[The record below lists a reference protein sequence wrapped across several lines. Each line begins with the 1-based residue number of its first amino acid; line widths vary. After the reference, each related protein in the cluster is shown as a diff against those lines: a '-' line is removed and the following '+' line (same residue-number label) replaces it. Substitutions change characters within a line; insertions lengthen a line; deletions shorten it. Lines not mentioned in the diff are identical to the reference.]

1 MKISNKQRVF
11 SIILSLLLLVTA
23 AYVAI
28 PTIAEGSTTETI
40 TNVDVSLWKNM
51 GSSFGNL
58 VGDRGNNLKGSVVDA
73 SVWKNG
79 ALTDV
84 VSNYSSYVA
93 DAWFNSDVSDDRIL
107 QRKGGSS
114 VDDVSND
121 VNQTD
126 NYWSLRFKLN
136 GTLNSPKSFVLSF
149 HKDST
154 GLRTQHYAVFVSDT
168 LENLGN
174 NKIIEIKKE
183 SERCGDF
190 IDVSK
195 LNLTGIKYV
204 EVRIYH
210 RGFNQQSWGDK
221 PIIMGQHINEI
232 GFFGG
237 TVEGENQGNV
247 ILAHTVLANKDIAQ
261 NSIAGAGTNRLAN
274 QEYEKSTYYSN
285 GNLCQNEEKD
295 INKNWFAGTMVDSSI
310 GAWHSNGQESSCESY
325 KSSNDILQTGSYRQ
339 INITLSDSVS
349 DPEKF
354 IMTFHPTVGIASK
367 HYAVYMSS
375 QKDTLYDET
384 NKVIEITD
392 SDSTRIGDM
401 VNLADTELKNI
412 KYVGICIY
420 NFGYKT
426 DLGCKIQ
433 HISQIGLYGGKTDGD
448 VSEGTDHIIF
458 TDKSQVN
465 LPTVNHLADKT
476 ASIGFYAD
484 NKLTSE
490 HASVSDLFFDGKIVN
505 GTIGAWHSDNDTCH
519 TRGISNDTNQTDN
532 YWQLEIALG
541 GVLKNPEKFIT
552 VFHDESL
559 GLMSKHY
566 AVFASSNISNLY
578 SESSK
583 IIDIKDG
590 SKRIGDEVDLTKL
603 GVDLSNIRYIGIRL
617 YHRGYTNGSGCT
629 MQHLYEI
636 GVYGGEFTED
646 NVTVK
651 LYNTKWQY
659 GDSQLLN
666 DIAAIGKNLIAGQV
680 PYQHR
685 VNGLVKTS
693 SANFKMLTDGAFNKH
708 LDIGIYAGQRDG
720 QYDMIYRLDSNPD
733 AIKQIKKFVMRSIS
747 DDSSAATW
755 GTGKY
760 EVYAGV
766 SFSTLFSPENMIYSY
781 DYERDGVFVCQTAE
795 FKESIYARYVAVRI
809 IDPITDSNNLGYTY
823 PRISEIA
830 VLGTDADVPDEETEL
845 SKHMPVYVYVTDNA
859 GKRTQ
864 ITNQINPEMLNRL
877 TDNDSSTD
885 IDFTVNGDTLDIVY
899 NLCKDYDLTKV
910 TVNRAGSFKYTV
922 YAAQSFS
929 ELWGENAKLSS
940 GDFTGKT
947 KARYVRI
954 SVDKG
959 QGKKLTFKDTS
970 VIGLTNPLIE
980 RYEHISYSF
989 GTSNLKVFEKPINDN
1004 SIESIRYLSSAYN
1017 NLFDSSTGAESLVAG
1032 GVKGKST
1039 LNMLVYLSQLQS
1051 IENVSVYFAPHLLRY
1066 LPTKTRIYV
1075 SDSYEGI
1082 MDFTKAPAIE
1092 FNGLPEGGKFQLST
1106 IPTLARYVRIEFV
1119 SNIYGDNIKDINGE
1133 KLDDPFVTENM
1144 NIAVT
1149 EIDIEGVTV
1158 TGTGTEDGV
1167 LTSFSDGKSGI
1178 SWDVKSLDSGDIVD
1192 DFFTSKLTVIKAT
1205 NAQKASLYKSPY
1217 YKVIGN
1223 SAYSIEFYDFSGNKV
1238 TDIRNR
1244 EITIKIPVTEEK
1256 LNGLSMIA
1264 DATDQS
1270 KLELCKTDD
1279 SKGETN
1285 YVTYTA
1291 NYDSGFKFSLVELT
1305 DENDA
1310 YWQTVDLTKPDNTTP
1325 PDDNKNNSNSGN
1337 NSNNTPADNKGNTGT
1352 NTGNTASDSSQTVSS
1367 DTESTEPEIIEV
1379 DAGTET
1385 KYKVSYSSAPVWLIV
1400 VTVIQ
1405 GVLLLA
1411 AAAMW
1416 FIIQFYKGK
1425 KKRILSV

>member
-1 MKISNKQRVF
+1 MKITNKQRIF
-11 SIILSLLLLVTA
+11 SILLSVFLLVSA
-23 AYVAI
+23 LNIVI
-28 PTIAEGSTTETI
+28 PTIAEGTAVI
-40 TNVDVSLWKNM
+40 TGAKAYLWPNMSVSDLKDVVKAESN
-51 GSSFGNL
+51 
-58 VGDRGNNLKGSVVDA
+58 DLKGSVVETT
-73 SVWKNG
+73 VWKDG

-84 VSNYSSYVA
+84 VSNYGS
-93 DAWFNSDVSDDRIL
+93 DMETGWFNFALNDDYTL
-107 QRKGGSS
+107 QRKSGSS

-121 VNQTD
+121 VDQTD
-126 NYWSLRFKLN
+126 NYWRLRFKIN
-136 GTLNSPKSFVLSF
+136 GTLNNPQSFVLNF
-149 HKDST
+149 HKST
-154 GLRTQHYAVFVSDT
+154 KTLASQHYAVFAADSIDK
-168 LENLGN
+168 LESS
-174 NKIIEIKKE
+174 KIIEMKASK
-183 SERCGDF
+183 ERCGDF
-190 IDVSK
+190 FDVSG
-195 LNLTGIKYV
+195 LNLTNIKYV

-210 RGFNQQSWGDK
+210 RGFNQQNWGSK

-237 TVEGENQGNV
+237 TVNSNEGTAITEHTVISKNPSLTLGENHLVGSDMKAGFYSADKLVADCKLDSNT
-247 ILAHTVLANKDIAQ
+247 AANFTDGVL
-261 NSIAGAGTNRLAN
+261 
-274 QEYEKSTYYSN
+274 
-285 GNLCQNEEKD
+285 
-295 INKNWFAGTMVDSSI
+295 
-310 GAWHSNGQESSCESY
+310 
-325 KSSNDILQTGSYRQ
+325 SNDYNLNWDVGKKYTAGYPNDAFQTDSYYQIQIELSGRLKSPDRFILIGREDGQFMS
-339 INITLSDSVS
+339 
-349 DPEKF
+349 
-354 IMTFHPTVGIASK
+354 H
-367 HYAVYMSS
+367 HYAVFAS
-375 QKDTLYDET
+375 DNLNELYKAS
-384 NKVIEITD
+384 NKIIEI
-392 SDSTRIGDM
+392 SDSQERAGDDVSLTGFDKT
-401 VNLADTELKNI
+401 VN
-412 KYVGICIY
+412 YVGIRFY
-420 NFGYKT
+420 HRGYTFDAEKGNT
-426 DLGCKIQ
+426 LQFINE
-433 HISQIGLYGGKTDGD
+433 IGLYGGELIKDTF
-448 VSEGTDHIIF
+448 VNTEHTIF
-458 TDKSQVN
+458 TKSTQVN
-465 LPTVNHLADKT
+465 LLAENHLTDKT
-476 ASIGFYAD
+476 GSAAFYA
-484 NKLTSE
+484 NNTKTGE
-490 HASVSDLFFDGKIVN
+490 HSGFSSASFDGKLSGGAVL
-505 GTIGAWHSDNDTCH
+505 GAWHKSGTCY
-519 TRGISNDTNQTDN
+519 TSGASNDIRQTDN
-532 YWQLEIALG
+532 YWQVEISLG
-541 GVLKNPEKFIT
+541 GTLNNPDKFIMA
-552 VFHDESL
+552 FHNKEL
-559 GLMSKHY
+559 TLMSKHY
-566 AVFASSNISNLY
+566 AVFVSSNLNDLYESN
-578 SESSK
+578 SK
-583 IIDIKDG
+583 IIEIRDETP
-590 SKRIGDEVDLTKL
+590 RLADEVDLTKIGAEL
-603 GVDLSNIRYIGIRL
+603 TGIRYIGIRF
-617 YHRGYTNGSGCT
+617 YHRGFTNGFGCS
-629 MQHLYEI
+629 MQHVDEI
-636 GVYGGEFTED
+636 GVYGGEFSED
-646 NVTVK
+646 KVDVK
-651 LYNTKWQY
+651 LYSTKGQY
-659 GDSQLLN
+659 SDEQLRN

-680 PYQHR
+680 PYQR
-685 VNGLVKTS
+685 KVNGLVVS
-693 SANFKMLTDGAFNKH
+693 DNGDYKMLTDGAFNKH
-708 LDIGIYAGQRDG
+708 ANLGVYTGQRDG
-720 QYDMIYRLDSNPD
+720 QFDMIYRLDSNPD
-733 AIKQIKKFVMRSIS
+733 AIKQIKKFVMRAIS
-747 DDSSAATW
+747 SDGQDARQW
-755 GTGKY
+755 DTGKY
-760 EVYAGV
+760 EVYASV
-766 SFSTLFSPENMIYSY
+766 SITTLFNSEHMIYSY
-781 DYERDGVFVCQTAE
+781 DYERDGKYPCQTAA
-795 FKESIYARYVAVRI
+795 FKETIYARYVAVRI

-845 SKHMPVYVYVTDNA
+845 SKHMPVDVYVTDNA

-864 ITNQINPEMLNRL
+864 ITNQITPEMLNRL

-922 YAAQSFS
+922 YAAQSLS
-929 ELWGENAKLSS
+929 ELWSENARLSS

-959 QGKKLTFKDTS
+959 QGKKLTFKDIS

-989 GTSNLKVFEKPINDN
+989 GTNNLKVFEKPVNDN
-1004 SIESIRYLSSAYN
+1004 NIVSIKYVSSAYN

-1092 FNGLPEGGKFQLST
+1092 FNGLPESGKFQLST

-1158 TGTGTEDGV
+1158 MGTGTEDGV

-1192 DFFTSKLTVIKAT
+1192 DFCTSKLTVIKAT

-1238 TDIRNR
+1238 TDIKNR

-1310 YWQTVDLTKPDNTTP
+1310 YWQTVDLTKPDNTP
-1325 PDDNKNNSNSGN
+1325 SGDNTNSNNGS
-1337 NSNNTPADNKGNTGT
+1337 NSSNTPADNKGNTGT
-1352 NTGNTASDSSQTVSS
+1352 NNGNAGTTASDSSQTVSS
-1367 DTESTEPEIIEV
+1367 DTESTEPETIKV

-1425 KKRILSV
+1425 KKKILSV

>member
-1 MKISNKQRVF
+1 MKITNKQRIF
-11 SIILSLLLLVTA
+11 SILLSVLLLVSA
-23 AYVAI
+23 LNIVI
-28 PTIAEGSTTETI
+28 PTIAEGTAVI
-40 TNVDVSLWKNM
+40 TSANVYLWPNMSVSNLKNVVKAE
-51 GSSFGNL
+51 SN
-58 VGDRGNNLKGSVVDA
+58 DLKGSVVETT
-73 SVWKNG
+73 VWKNG

-84 VSNYSSYVA
+84 VSNYGSNMETG
-93 DAWFNSDVSDDRIL
+93 WFNFALNDDYTLRR
-107 QRKGGSS
+107 QSGSS

-121 VNQTD
+121 VDQTD
-126 NYWSLRFKLN
+126 NYWSLRFKIN
-136 GTLNSPKSFVLSF
+136 GTLNNPKSFVLNF
-149 HKDST
+149 HNSVG
-154 GLRTQHYAVFVSDT
+154 GLASQHYAVFAADSIDK
-168 LENLGN
+168 LESS
-174 NKIIEIKKE
+174 KIIEMKT
-183 SERCGDF
+183 SDERCGDF
-190 IDVSK
+190 FDVSGLK
-195 LNLTGIKYV
+195 LTNIKYV

-210 RGFNQQSWGDK
+210 RGYNQQNWGSK

-237 TVEGENQGNV
+237 TIEDADNTITNVTDTLTDTNSFNSFKEYLSGNSNNLENSSGTVGFYNNNKLTAEEGNFNYQN
-247 ILAHTVLANKDIAQ
+247 IFFNSDITSETWIGKMH
-261 NSIAGAGTNRLAN
+261 NDTS
-274 QEYEKSTYYSN
+274 K
-285 GNLCQNEEKD
+285 CD
-295 INKNWFAGTMVDSSI
+295 IVGV
-310 GAWHSNGQESSCESY
+310 
-325 KSSNDILQTGSYRQ
+325 SNDLFQTENYWQVEIEVGGELKNPQ
-339 INITLSDSVS
+339 
-349 DPEKF
+349 KF
-354 IMTFHPTVGIASK
+354 AVVYHPTEKALASK
-367 HYAVYMSS
+367 HYAVFASDKYS
-375 QKDTLYDET
+375 DLYD
-384 NKVIEITD
+384 NKIIEIKN
-392 SDSTRIGDM
+392 SSERFGD
-401 VNLADTELKNI
+401 VIDVSALNLETV
-412 KYVGICIY
+412 KYVGVRFYSCGFITNI
-420 NFGYKT
+420 
-426 DLGCKIQ
+426 GCKTQ
-433 HISQIGLYGGKTDGD
+433 HIAELGFFGGELIKDTFANT
-448 VSEGTDHIIF
+448 EHTIF
-458 TDKSQVN
+458 TESTQVN
-465 LPTVNHLADKT
+465 LPAENQLTDKT
-476 ASIGFYAD
+476 GSAAFYA
-484 NKLTSE
+484 NNTRTGEYSRFSSAL
-490 HASVSDLFFDGKIVN
+490 FDGKLS
-505 GTIGAWHSDNDTCH
+505 GGATLGAWHESGTCY
-519 TRGISNDTNQTDN
+519 TSGASNDIRQTDN
-532 YWQLEIALG
+532 YWQVEISLG
-541 GVLKNPEKFIT
+541 GTLNNPDKFIMA
-552 VFHDESL
+552 FHNKAL
-559 GLMSKHY
+559 TLMSKHY
-566 AVFASSNISNLY
+566 AVFVSSNLNDLYESN
-578 SESSK
+578 SK
-583 IIDIKDG
+583 IIEIRDETP
-590 SKRIGDEVDLTKL
+590 RLADEVDLTKL
-603 GVDLSNIRYIGIRL
+603 GTELTGIRYIGIRF
-617 YHRGYTNGSGCT
+617 YHRGFTNGFGCS
-629 MQHLYEI
+629 MQHVDEI
-636 GVYGGEFTED
+636 GVYGGEFSED
-646 NVTVK
+646 KVDVK
-651 LYNTKWQY
+651 LYSTKGQY
-659 GDSQLLN
+659 SDAQLRN

-680 PYQHR
+680 PYQR
-685 VNGLVKTS
+685 KVNGLVVS
-693 SANFKMLTDGAFNKH
+693 DNGNYKMLTDGAFNKH
-708 LDIGIYAGQRDG
+708 ADLGVYKGRRDG
-720 QYDMIYRLDSNPD
+720 QFDMIYRLDSDPN
-733 AIKQIKKFVMRSIS
+733 AIKQIKKFVMRAIS
-747 DDSSAATW
+747 GDGEAAAVW
-755 GTGKY
+755 GTGEY
-760 EVYAGV
+760 EVYASV
-766 SFSTLFSPENMIYSY
+766 SITTLFNSEHMIYSY
-781 DYERDGVFVCQTAE
+781 DYERDGKYPCQTAA
-795 FKESIYARYVAVRI
+795 FKETIYARYVAVRI

-845 SKHMPVYVYVTDNA
+845 SKHMPVDVYVTDNV

-864 ITNQINPEMLNRL
+864 ITNQITPEMLNRL

-922 YAAQSFS
+922 YAAQSLS
-929 ELWGENAKLSS
+929 ELWSENARLSS

-959 QGKKLTFKDTS
+959 QGKKLTFKDIS

-989 GTSNLKVFEKPINDN
+989 GTNNLKVFEKPVNDN
-1004 SIESIRYLSSAYN
+1004 NIDSIKYVSSAYD

-1092 FNGLPEGGKFQLST
+1092 FNGLPESGKFQLST

-1119 SNIYGDNIKDINGE
+1119 SNIYGDDIKDVNGE

-1144 NIAVT
+1144 KIAVT

-1178 SWDVKSLDSGDIVD
+1178 IWDVKSLDSGDIVD
-1192 DFFTSKLTVIKAT
+1192 DFCTSKLTVTKAT

-1217 YKVIGN
+1217 YKVIGD

-1310 YWQTVDLTKPDNTTP
+1310 YWQTVDLTKPDNTP
-1325 PDDNKNNSNSGN
+1325 SGDNNS
-1337 NSNNTPADNKGNTGT
+1337 SNNGSNSSNTPTDNKGNTGK

-1367 DTESTEPEIIEV
+1367 DTESTEPEIIKV

-1405 GVLLLA
+1405 GVLLLV

-1416 FIIQFYKGK
+1416 FIIQFYKSK
-1425 KKRILSV
+1425 KKRISV

>member
-1 MKISNKQRVF
+1 MKITNKQRIF
-11 SIILSLLLLVTA
+11 SILLSVLLLVSA
-23 AYVAI
+23 LNIVI
-28 PTIAEGSTTETI
+28 PTIAEGTAVI
-40 TNVDVSLWKNM
+40 TGAKAYLWPNMSVSDLKNVVQAESND
-51 GSSFGNL
+51 
-58 VGDRGNNLKGSVVDA
+58 LKGSVVETT
-73 SVWKNG
+73 VWKDG

-84 VSNYSSYVA
+84 VSNYGS
-93 DAWFNSDVSDDRIL
+93 DMETGWFNFALNDDYTL
-107 QRKGGSS
+107 QRKSGSS

-121 VNQTD
+121 VDQTD
-126 NYWSLRFKLN
+126 NYWRLRFKIN
-136 GTLNSPKSFVLSF
+136 GTLNNPQSFVLNF
-149 HKDST
+149 HKGTKTLAS
-154 GLRTQHYAVFVSDT
+154 QHYAVFAAESIEK
-168 LENLGN
+168 LESS
-174 NKIIEIKKE
+174 KIIEMKT
-183 SERCGDF
+183 SDERCGDCF
-190 IDVSK
+190 DVSG
-195 LNLTGIKYV
+195 LNLTNIKYV

-210 RGFNQQSWGDK
+210 RGFNQQNWGSK

-237 TVEGENQGNV
+237 TVNSNEGTAITEHTVISKNPSLTLGENHLVGSDMKAGFYSADKLVADCKLDSN
-247 ILAHTVLANKDIAQ
+247 TVVNFTDGVL
-261 NSIAGAGTNRLAN
+261 
-274 QEYEKSTYYSN
+274 
-285 GNLCQNEEKD
+285 
-295 INKNWFAGTMVDSSI
+295 
-310 GAWHSNGQESSCESY
+310 
-325 KSSNDILQTGSYRQ
+325 SNDYNLNWDVGKNYTAGYPNDAFQTDSYYQ
-339 INITLSDSVS
+339 IQIELSGQLRA
-349 DPEKF
+349 PERFVLIGRKDGQF
-354 IMTFHPTVGIASK
+354 MSH
-367 HYAVYMSS
+367 HYAVFASDNLNELYKESNKIIEISDS
-375 QKDTLYDET
+375 QERAGDDVSLTGFDKTVSYIGIRFYHRGYTYANTEGATLQFVNEIGFYGGELIKDTF
-384 NKVIEITD
+384 
-392 SDSTRIGDM
+392 
-401 VNLADTELKNI
+401 VNTEH
-412 KYVGICIY
+412 
-420 NFGYKT
+420 T
-426 DLGCKIQ
+426 
-433 HISQIGLYGGKTDGD
+433 
-448 VSEGTDHIIF
+448 IF
-458 TDKSQVN
+458 TKSTQVN
-465 LPTVNHLADKT
+465 LPAENHLTDKT
-476 ASIGFYAD
+476 GSAAFYA
-484 NKLTSE
+484 NNTKTGE
-490 HASVSDLFFDGKIVN
+490 HSGFSSASFDGKLSGGAVL
-505 GTIGAWHSDNDTCH
+505 GAWHKSGTCY
-519 TRGISNDTNQTDN
+519 TSGASNDIRQTDN
-532 YWQLEIALG
+532 YWQVEISLG
-541 GVLKNPEKFIT
+541 GTLNNPDKFIMA
-552 VFHDESL
+552 FHNKEL
-559 GLMSKHY
+559 TLMSKHY
-566 AVFASSNISNLY
+566 AVFVSSNLNDLYESN
-578 SESSK
+578 SK
-583 IIDIKDG
+583 IIEIRDETP
-590 SKRIGDEVDLTKL
+590 RLADEVDLTKL
-603 GVDLSNIRYIGIRL
+603 GAELTGIRYIGIRF
-617 YHRGYTNGSGCT
+617 YHRGFTNGFGCS
-629 MQHLYEI
+629 MQHVDEI
-636 GVYGGEFTED
+636 GVYGGEFSED
-646 NVTVK
+646 KVDVK
-651 LYNTKWQY
+651 LYSTKGQY
-659 GDSQLLN
+659 SDEQLRN

-680 PYQHR
+680 PYQR
-685 VNGLVKTS
+685 KVNGLVVS
-693 SANFKMLTDGAFNKH
+693 DNGDYKMLTDGAFNKH
-708 LDIGIYAGQRDG
+708 ANLGVYTGQRDG
-720 QYDMIYRLDSNPD
+720 QFDMIYRLDSNPD
-733 AIKQIKKFVMRSIS
+733 AIKQIKKFVMRAIS
-747 DDSSAATW
+747 SDGQDARQW
-755 GTGKY
+755 DTGKY
-760 EVYAGV
+760 EVYASV
-766 SFSTLFSPENMIYSY
+766 SITTLFNSEHMIYSY
-781 DYERDGVFVCQTAE
+781 DYERDGKYPCQTAA
-795 FKESIYARYVAVRI
+795 FKETIYARYVAVRI

-845 SKHMPVYVYVTDNA
+845 SKHMPVDVYVTDNA

-864 ITNQINPEMLNRL
+864 ITNQITPEMLNRL

-922 YAAQSFS
+922 YAAQSLS
-929 ELWGENAKLSS
+929 ELWSENAKLSS

-959 QGKKLTFKDTS
+959 QGKKLTFKDIS

-989 GTSNLKVFEKPINDN
+989 GTNNLKVFEKPVNDN
-1004 SIESIRYLSSAYN
+1004 NIDSIKYVSSAYS

-1092 FNGLPEGGKFQLST
+1092 FNGLPESGKFQLST

-1158 TGTGTEDGV
+1158 MGTGTEDGV

-1192 DFFTSKLTVIKAT
+1192 DFCTSKLTVIKAT

-1217 YKVIGN
+1217 YKVKGD

-1238 TDIRNR
+1238 TDIKNR

-1305 DENDA
+1305 DESDA
-1310 YWQTVDLTKPDNTTP
+1310 YWQTVDFTKPDNTP
-1325 PDDNKNNSNSGN
+1325 SGDNNSSNNGG

-1352 NTGNTASDSSQTVSS
+1352 NNGNAGTTASDSSQTVSS
-1367 DTESTEPEIIEV
+1367 DTESTEPETIKV

-1425 KKRILSV
+1425 KKKLLSV

>member
-1 MKISNKQRVF
+1 MKITNKQRIF
-11 SIILSLLLLVTA
+11 SILLSVLWLVSA
-23 AYVAI
+23 LNIVI
-28 PTIAEGSTTETI
+28 PTIAEGTAVI
-40 TNVDVSLWKNM
+40 TGAKAYLWPNMSVSDLKDVVKSESN
-51 GSSFGNL
+51 
-58 VGDRGNNLKGSVVDA
+58 DLKGSVVETT
-73 SVWKNG
+73 VWKNG

-84 VSNYSSYVA
+84 VSNYGS
-93 DAWFNSDVSDDRIL
+93 DMETGWFNFALNDDYIL
-107 QRKGGSS
+107 QRKSGSS

-121 VNQTD
+121 VDQTD
-126 NYWSLRFKLN
+126 NYWSLRFKIN
-136 GTLNSPKSFVLSF
+136 GTLNNPKSFVLNF
-149 HKDST
+149 HRNSKDLAS
-154 GLRTQHYAVFVSDT
+154 QHYAVFAADSIDK
-168 LENLGN
+168 LESS
-174 NKIIEIKKE
+174 KIIEMKASDK
-183 SERCGDF
+183 RCGDF
-190 IDVSK
+190 FDVSG
-195 LNLTGIKYV
+195 LNLTNIKYV

-210 RGFNQQSWGDK
+210 RGFNQQNWGSK

-237 TVEGENQGNV
+237 TVNSNEGTAITEHTVISKNPSLTLGENHLVGSDMKAGFYSADKLVADCKLDSNT
-247 ILAHTVLANKDIAQ
+247 AANFTDGVL
-261 NSIAGAGTNRLAN
+261 
-274 QEYEKSTYYSN
+274 
-285 GNLCQNEEKD
+285 
-295 INKNWFAGTMVDSSI
+295 
-310 GAWHSNGQESSCESY
+310 
-325 KSSNDILQTGSYRQ
+325 SNDYNLNWDVGKKYTAGYPNDAFQTDSYYQ
-339 INITLSDSVS
+339 IQIELSGQLRA
-349 DPEKF
+349 PERFVLIGRKDGQF
-354 IMTFHPTVGIASK
+354 MSH
-367 HYAVYMSS
+367 HYAVFASDNLNELYKASNKIIEISDS
-375 QKDTLYDET
+375 QERAGDDVSLTGFDKTVSYIGIRFYHRGYTYANTEGATLQFVNEIGFYGGELIKDTF
-384 NKVIEITD
+384 
-392 SDSTRIGDM
+392 
-401 VNLADTELKNI
+401 VNTEH
-412 KYVGICIY
+412 
-420 NFGYKT
+420 T
-426 DLGCKIQ
+426 
-433 HISQIGLYGGKTDGD
+433 
-448 VSEGTDHIIF
+448 IF
-458 TDKSQVN
+458 TKGSQVN
-465 LPTVNHLADKT
+465 LPAENHLTDKT
-476 ASIGFYAD
+476 GSAAFYA
-484 NKLTSE
+484 NNTKTGE
-490 HASVSDLFFDGKIVN
+490 HSGFSSASFDGKLSGGAVL
-505 GTIGAWHSDNDTCH
+505 GAWHKSGTCY
-519 TRGISNDTNQTDN
+519 TSGASNDIRQTDN
-532 YWQLEIALG
+532 YWQVEISLG
-541 GVLKNPEKFIT
+541 GTLNNPDKFIMA
-552 VFHDESL
+552 FHNKEL
-559 GLMSKHY
+559 TLMSKHY
-566 AVFASSNISNLY
+566 AVFVSSNLNDLYESN
-578 SESSK
+578 SK
-583 IIDIKDG
+583 IIEIRDETP
-590 SKRIGDEVDLTKL
+590 RLADEVDLTKL
-603 GVDLSNIRYIGIRL
+603 GDELRGIRYIGIRF
-617 YHRGYTNGSGCT
+617 YHRGFTNGFGCS
-629 MQHLYEI
+629 MQHVDEI
-636 GVYGGEFTED
+636 GVYGGEFSED
-646 NVTVK
+646 KVDVK
-651 LYNTKWQY
+651 LYSTKGQY
-659 GDSQLLN
+659 SDEQLRN

-680 PYQHR
+680 PYQR
-685 VNGLVKTS
+685 KVNGLVVS
-693 SANFKMLTDGAFNKH
+693 DNGDYKMLTDGAFNKH
-708 LDIGIYAGQRDG
+708 ANLGVYTGQRDG
-720 QYDMIYRLDSNPD
+720 QFDMIYRLDSNPD
-733 AIKQIKKFVMRSIS
+733 AIKQIKKFVMRAIS
-747 DDSSAATW
+747 DDNQWARQW
-755 GTGKY
+755 DTGKY
-760 EVYAGV
+760 EVYASV
-766 SFSTLFSPENMIYSY
+766 SITTLFNSEHMIYSY
-781 DYERDGVFVCQTAE
+781 DYERDGKYPCQTAA
-795 FKESIYARYVAVRI
+795 FKETIYARYVAVRI

-823 PRISEIA
+823 PRIAEIA

-845 SKHMPVYVYVTDNA
+845 SKHMPVDVYVTDNA

-864 ITNQINPEMLNRL
+864 ITNQITPEMLNRL

-922 YAAQSFS
+922 YAAQNLS
-929 ELWGENAKLSS
+929 ELWSENAKLSS

-947 KARYVRI
+947 KVRYVRI

-959 QGKKLTFKDTS
+959 QGKKLTFKDIS

-989 GTSNLKVFEKPINDN
+989 GTNNLKVFEKPVNDN
-1004 SIESIRYLSSAYN
+1004 NIDSIKYVSSAYN

-1092 FNGLPEGGKFQLST
+1092 FNGLPESGKFQLST

-1158 TGTGTEDGV
+1158 MGTGTEDGV

-1192 DFFTSKLTVIKAT
+1192 DFCTSKLTVTKAT

-1223 SAYSIEFYDFSGNKV
+1223 SAYSIEFYDFSGNKI
-1238 TDIRNR
+1238 TDIKNR

-1310 YWQTVDLTKPDNTTP
+1310 YWQTVDLTKPDITP
-1325 PDDNKNNSNSGN
+1325 SGDNNSSNNGSNS
-1337 NSNNTPADNKGNTGT
+1337 SNTPADNKGNTGT
-1352 NTGNTASDSSQTVSS
+1352 NNSNAGSTASNSSQTVSS
-1367 DTESTEPEIIEV
+1367 DTESTEPETIKV

-1416 FIIQFYKGK
+1416 FIIRFYKGK
-1425 KKRILSV
+1425 KKRISV